1 MSLAPAASPC
11 SALPS
16 RPPLTDSLCGRPLLC
31 FLTLPG
37 PCGRQRAEV
46 VAKVLEPPAPAAP
59 PPGPG
64 AQPQTHTLVGF
75 ALLWCPFVIRL
86 LFVAAA
92 LLFGFLC
99 RVKGGRGPSAQ
110 LQEAGGGQVG
120 AQLGPTHSAPPS
132 LRQSPAPCQASGGQE
147 AGSNSPLVGTKLGV
161 TPTLSPQAGRGRRGV
176 RPGGGWSRR
185 GSAWKTPGKLAAW
198 PREGRGGPSRPG
210 WQAGARE
217 GTAGR
222 EGDGGQPSQGPGGVT
237 GRPSLS
243 ENSDKDGKAGGTW
256 GQQGQRHPAGVTRGS
271 SRAWTRDQ
279 GPGDSLLSYSGIT

>member
-1 MSLAPAASPC
+1 M
-11 SALPS
+11 
-16 RPPLTDSLCGRPLLC
+16 
-31 FLTLPG
+31 
-37 PCGRQRAEV
+37 

-147 AGSNSPLVGTKLGV
+147 AGSNSPLVGTKLGEM
-161 TPTLSPQAGRGRRGV
+161 PTLSPQAGRGRRGV

-237 GRPSLS
+237 GRLSLS
-243 ENSDKDGKAGGTW
+243 ENSDKDGKAVARGGSRVSATRLES
-256 GQQGQRHPAGVTRGS
+256 QGGRAGPGPGTRDLGTHCCRTRGS
-271 SRAWTRDQ
+271 RSHPRSRGAAGVAGAAGASRAALRV
-279 GPGDSLLSYSGIT
+279 SV